1 MSQLED
7 IVKETRASFIIAKS
21 DGVLDS
27 SEVIQIAV
35 ELAQKISKLANL
47 SGSEKKSVLLHSLK
61 KGLAD
66 SGGLDGLAIYAGLS
80 DEVKSGFEDQLLS
93 AASAS
98 VDLVLAAA
106 SGKLDIRKPMNWLP
120 SCFTAIK
127 ALLPKEQKLVE
138 DAVKFSEKI
147 INKDASVEDVVTM
160 VTEIEAIGPVVKKA
174 EAAVSS
180 AATTVAT
187 ATATAAAAV
196 KKVESVAP
204 SAAAATA
211 AATVKKVEATAT
223 SAVAAVA
230 KKVETVTKKPEEKKE
245 VKKDELVKGT

>member
-7 IVKETRASFIIAKS
+7 IIKETRAAFIIAKS

-61 KGLAD
+61 KGLDD
-66 SGGLDGLAIYAGLS
+66 SGGLDSLTVYANATP
-80 DEVKSGFEDQLLS
+80 EMKAAFQEQLLG

-98 VDLVLAAA
+98 VDLVLSAA
-106 SGKLDIRKPMNWLP
+106 SGKLDLRKPSSWMP
-120 SCFTAIK
+120 CCFSVVK
-127 ALLPKEQKLVE
+127 ALLPKEQKLIQ

-147 INKDASVEDVVTM
+147 VNKDASIEDVVTL
-160 VTEIEAIGPVVKKA
+160 VTEIAEAEPALQKVVKQA
-174 EAAVSS
+174 ETVVKQAETVVKQAVEKKVE
-180 AATTVAT
+180 AV
-187 ATATAAAAV
+187 V
-196 KKVESVAP
+196 KKVETKPASVE
-204 SAAAATA
+204 
-211 AATVKKVEATAT
+211 KKV
-223 SAVAAVA
+223 
-230 KKVETVTKKPEEKKE
+230 E

>member
-7 IVKETRASFIIAKS
+7 IVKETRAAFIIAKS

-61 KGLAD
+61 KGLDD
-66 SGGLDGLAIYAGLS
+66 SGGLDSLTVYANATP
-80 DEVKSGFEDQLLS
+80 EMKAAFQEQLLG

-98 VDLVLAAA
+98 VDLVLSAA
-106 SGKLDIRKPMNWLP
+106 SGKLDLRKPSSWMP
-120 SCFTAIK
+120 CCFSVVK
-127 ALLPKEQKLVE
+127 ALLPKEQKLIQ

-147 INKDASVEDVVTM
+147 VNKDASIEDVVTL
-160 VTEIEAIGPVVKKA
+160 VTEIAEAEPALQKVVKQA
-174 EAAVSS
+174 ETVVKQAETVVKQAVEKKVE
-180 AATTVAT
+180 AV
-187 ATATAAAAV
+187 V
-196 KKVESVAP
+196 KKVETKPASV
-204 SAAAATA
+204 
-211 AATVKKVEATAT
+211 
-223 SAVAAVA
+223 
-230 KKVETVTKKPEEKKE
+230 EKKAE

>member
-7 IVKETRASFIIAKS
+7 IIKETRASFIIAKS

-47 SGSEKKSVLLHSLK
+47 SGSEKKSILLHSLK
-61 KGLAD
+61 KGLID

-80 DEVKSGFEDQLLS
+80 AEVKAGFEDQLLA

-106 SGKLDIRKPMNWLP
+106 SGKLDIRKPSSWLP
-120 SCFTAIK
+120 SCFTVIK
-127 ALLPKEQKLVE
+127 ALLPKEQKLIA

-147 INKDASVEDVVTM
+147 VNKDASIEDVVTM
-160 VTEIEAIGPVVKKA
+160 VSEIEA
-174 EAAVSS
+174 VSD
-180 AATTVAT
+180 V
-187 ATATAAAAV
+187 V
-196 KKVESVAP
+196 KKVEVV
-204 SAAAATA
+204 AATA
-211 AATVKKVEATAT
+211 TKKVEAVATTTAASAAKKVEAVAT
-223 SAVAAVA
+223 SAASTV
-230 KKVETVTKKPEEKKE
+230 KKAETVTKKPEEKKE
-245 VKKDELVKGT
+245 IVVKKDELVKGT

>member
-7 IVKETRASFIIAKS
+7 IIKETRAAFIIAKS

-61 KGLAD
+61 KGLDD
-66 SGGLDGLAIYAGLS
+66 SGGLDSLTVYANATP
-80 DEVKSGFEDQLLS
+80 EMKAAFQERLLG

-98 VDLVLAAA
+98 VDLVLSAA
-106 SGKLDIRKPMNWLP
+106 SGKLDLRKPSSWMP
-120 SCFTAIK
+120 CCFSVVK
-127 ALLPKEQKLVE
+127 ALLPKEQKLIQ

-147 INKDASVEDVVTM
+147 VNKDASIEDVVTL
-160 VTEIEAIGPVVKKA
+160 VTEIAEAEPALQKVVAVAKQAETVVKQA
-174 EAAVSS
+174 E
-180 AATTVAT
+180 TVVKQT
-187 ATATAAAAV
+187 V
-196 KKVESVAP
+196 EKKVE
-204 SAAAATA
+204 
-211 AATVKKVEATAT
+211 
-223 SAVAAVA
+223 AVA
-230 KKVETVTKKPEEKKE
+230 KKVEPKAAVVEKKAE